1 MKRIAFYLMLP
12 FLYVVSV
19 TPFRIIY
26 ALSNFLAFFYRVILH
41 YRRNLVLKNLKMSF
55 PYREKK
61 EVSKIMSAF
70 YVNFTD
76 TLLEILKMR
85 SISKS
90 ELRRRVIIRDIA
102 FLNSY
107 IDQGRSIILVTSHY
121 ANWEWGGLA
130 ISLALKTQSVFI
142 VYQPMKNRYF
152 QAYINRLRS
161 RFGSRMVTAKQL
173 IRNVRGKT
181 DKPAVI
187 ILAADQLPGENDN
200 NYNSKF
206 LNQETLFYNGPEK
219 VARILNAGVVF
230 AELSRLKRGFYEMT
244 MFPLVNEPLASKAN
258 DITKAYINRL
268 EEVIEHEPANW
279 LWTNSRW

>member
-1 MKRIAFYLMLP
+1 MKRITFYLMFP
-12 FLYVVSV
+12 FLYLVSV

-26 ALSNFLAFFYRVILH
+26 TFSNFLAFFYRRILH

-55 PYREKK
+55 PHRGKQ

-90 ELRRRVIIRDIA
+90 ELRRRVIIKDIA

-130 ISLALKTQSVFI
+130 ISLAMKTGPVFI
-142 VYQPMKNRYF
+142 VYQPMKNRFF
-152 QAYINRLRS
+152 QDYINKLRS

-173 IRNVRGKT
+173 IRNIRGKT

-187 ILAADQLPGENDN
+187 ILAADQLPDENNN
-200 NYNSKF
+200 NYNSQF

-219 VARILNAGVVF
+219 IAKMLNAGVVF
-230 AELSRLKRGFYEMT
+230 AELSRHKRGFYEIT

-258 DITKAYINRL
+258 DITKAYINHL
-268 EEVIEHEPANW
+268 EEVIAHEPANW